1 MSDESVDNKTQ
12 EQRASGSEQVLGME
26 RVSALIMRPST
37 HQDPNRR
44 RRGQSTGR
52 SPRYRLRR
60 TRKAVPE
67 WLALSAG
74 PGKTRRPVVR
84 GRGGN
89 GAEFLDGTSVTAPPC
104 YPAGPLHAR
113 WPEGR
118 DAKTAA
124 GHGISIV
131 SSFRAA
137 VERISTD
144 RTLVRKEGGWEKTL
158 IRPKPAR

>member
-104 YPAGPLHAR
+104 YPAGRGHSGSVGGQLRKRDEPMIGSTPREWRSYGSPVNGDVHAGFC
-113 WPEGR
+113 GR
-118 DAKTAA
+118 P
-124 GHGISIV
+124 G
-131 SSFRAA
+131 R
-137 VERISTD
+137 
-144 RTLVRKEGGWEKTL
+144 
-158 IRPKPAR
+158 